1 MTNAEWEKLLEVYEL
16 MCSGRIFMAREQL
29 EYLLGINTK
38 ERA

>member
-1 MTNAEWEKLLEVYEL
+1 MTNQEWNRLYEIYEL
-16 MCSGRIFMAREQL
+16 MCSGRVFMAREEL